1 MADTRVG
8 AARIGSSEPDDLAD
22 IAGHTMKTPSDQSYF
37 EPFLENRRSFLLLRW
52 LIIILASYLTLFSN
66 LRSQNFIGIFVLV
79 VAFSVS
85 NIAMGFLPKR
95 SFVAVRSSRLAI
107 LVDAIF
113 ICGFLYLLRLS
124 GPPIHFPLMGI
135 FILVIIWRDLRI
147 VLFSLLV
154 VSVLFGV
161 FSYVDFLGATTSVPL
176 EEFLELALFFVVTIF
191 YVFLV
196 ARFDRDALTSMAMLE
211 ETRNSEAMVE
221 IARTLSTSM
230 NKDDI
235 YEEIVTRLRDAI
247 GGTACL
253 VVRVE
258 GDQVVVLASSRGSD
272 EVGQRTPLEGNPPL
286 KTAYQENR
294 VVYLGGRKTDD
305 GVSGSTLA
313 IPIAVRGEIEAM
325 ICLEG
330 ERSETEPSSTRIH
343 FFEAVASTAGNAL
356 RNVQMFDEMKHLART
371 DFLTGLPNH
380 RFFQATLSRE
390 VSRAQRHNHSLSLL
404 IIDLDFLKKVNDRF
418 GHPAGDAVIRAVAK
432 TIQSTCR
439 DIDFA
444 ARYGGEEFV
453 VILPET
459 DLGGAI
465 QVAER
470 VRMSIESTDVGI
482 VGQVTASV
490 GVANYPVN
498 ASCKEDLIRVA
509 DQALYVAKDGGR
521 NQVAHFKYQ
530 FTTI

>member
-1 MADTRVG
+1 
-8 AARIGSSEPDDLAD
+8 
-22 IAGHTMKTPSDQSYF
+22 MKIPPDQSYF
-37 EPFLENRRSFLLLRW
+37 EPFVENRRSFLLLRW

-79 VAFSVS
+79 VAYSAS
-85 NIAMGFLPKR
+85 NIVMGFLPQR

-107 LVDAIF
+107 VVDAIF
-113 ICGFLYLLRLS
+113 ICSFLYLLHVS

-135 FILVIIWRDLRI
+135 ILLALIWRDLRV

-161 FSYVDFLGATTSVPL
+161 FSYVDFLGFTTSVPL
-176 EEFLELALFFVVTIF
+176 EQFLAMALYFVVAIF
-191 YVFLV
+191 YAFLV
-196 ARFDRDALTSMAMLE
+196 ARFDSDAMTSMVMLE
-211 ETRNSEAMVE
+211 ENKNSEVMVE

-230 NKDDI
+230 NRNDI
-235 YEEIVTRLRDAI
+235 YDEIVTRLRDAV
-247 GGTACL
+247 GGTACS

-258 GDQVVVLASSRGSD
+258 GDQVVVLASSRGP
-272 EVGQRTPLEGNPPL
+272 EETGQTTPLESLPPL

-294 VVYLGGRKTDD
+294 VVYIGKQKTGDR
-305 GVSGSTLA
+305 VSAGTIA
-313 IPIAVRGEIEAM
+313 VPIAIRGEIVAV
-325 ICLEG
+325 ICIEG
-330 ERSETEPSSTRIH
+330 DRSETEPSRTRIH
-343 FFEAVASTAGNAL
+343 FFEVVASTAGNAL
-356 RNVQMFDEMKHLART
+356 RNVQMFEEMKHLART
-371 DFLTGLPNH
+371 DFLTALPNH
-380 RFFQATLSRE
+380 RFFQSTLSRE
-390 VSRAQRHNHSLSLL
+390 VSRAQRHNHALSLL

-418 GHPAGDAVIRAVAK
+418 GHPAGDAVIRGVAR

-439 DIDFA
+439 EIDFA

-470 VRMSIESTDVGI
+470 VRTSIEATDVGV

-498 ASCKEDLIRVA
+498 ASSKEDLIRVA
-509 DQALYVAKDGGR
+509 DQALYVAKNGGR
-521 NQVAHFKYQ
+521 NQVAHFTYQ
-530 FTTI
+530 LTTV